1 MTSVPFAED
10 PERKPVTTSKGLI
23 VDLGSFEGP
32 LDVLLQLARDQKVDL
47 TKISVLAL
55 AEQYLDFIR
64 DARRLRLELAADYLV
79 MAAWLAFLK
88 SKLLLPEPQGEEE
101 QPSGA
106 EMAAALRFH
115 LQRLQAMQDKGAELL
130 ARPQLGSERFV
141 RGEPEELPEIN
152 RVIYEGTLYEL
163 LAAYG
168 RMMSRHRGQP
178 SLRILRWNLHSVEE
192 SVRRLT
198 RLLGAMPGWHDLS
211 AFLPG
216 DLRDGLER
224 RSAVASTLVAGLELC
239 RDGKAEI
246 LQDRTFG
253 PVRLRAR
260 KAVVATEPE
269 A

>member
-1 MTSVPFAED
+1 LTSVPFSED
-10 PERKPVTTSKGLI
+10 PERKPTPVDSLI

-47 TKISVLAL
+47 TRISVLAL
-55 AEQYLDFIR
+55 AEQYLEFVR
-64 DARRLRLELAADYLV
+64 SARQLRLELAADYLV

-88 SKLLLPEPQGEEE
+88 SKLLLPEPQEEEE

-115 LQRLQAMQDKGAELL
+115 LQRLQAMQDKGAEVL
-130 ARPQLGSERFV
+130 ARPQLSVARFV
-141 RGEPEELPEIN
+141 RGQPEELPEIS
-152 RVIYEGTLYEL
+152 RVIYDATLYDL

-168 RMMSRHRGQP
+168 RVMSRRKAQP
-178 SLRILRWNLHSVEE
+178 SLRILHWNLHSVEE

-198 RLLGAMPGWHDLS
+198 RLLGTMPDWHDLS

-239 RDGKAEI
+239 RDGKAEVM
-246 LQDRTFG
+246 QDRVFG

-260 KAVVATEPE
+260 RPVNAAE
-269 A
+269 AEE